1 MKTKYELI
9 VVGGGFAGTAAAIEA
24 ARHGTDVLL
33 IEKYNCLSGAAAY
46 ALVSPFMAYWTH
58 MPETKERK
66 YLAGNLFME
75 LCEEALKLTA
85 PSVDTNTDAIRDSL
99 FDEESMKLAM
109 IRMARA
115 AGVTLLFNTTVTAV
129 QAENGVVRSVKAV
142 CKAVEMEFSADQFI
156 DATGDAELS
165 YLAGCECEVGR
176 DGDGLCQPMTL
187 CFRVGGIDKAKFE
200 PFRPKMQALYKEWQ
214 AEGKLSNPRENVLCF
229 RNYNNGVIHFNTTRV
244 THKSPTDPFAL
255 TEAEITAREQVYE
268 MMRFLR
274 EAVDGCEN
282 ARLLSTAL
290 HIGIRESRR
299 VIGDYVLC
307 EQDLVSLAR
316 FEDAIAVSNYAIDIH
331 SPDGSGTRFQEFSDG
346 EWYEIPY
353 RALLPKGFENLL
365 VAGRCISS
373 THEAQASYRI
383 MPYCAEIGQAAGCAA
398 AVAKKSGKTVRT
410 VDVKEVQ
417 RILRSEGFVI

>member
-1 MKTKYELI
+1 MKTKYDLI

-307 EQDLVSLAR
+307 EKDLVSLAR

-331 SPDGSGTRFQEFSDG
+331 SPDGSGTRFQEFRDG

-410 VDVKEVQ
+410 IDVKEVQ

>member
-1 MKTKYELI
+1 MKTKYDLI

-46 ALVSPFMAYWTH
+46 ALVSPFMSYWTH

-142 CKAVEMEFSADQFI
+142 CKAVEMEFCADQFI

-307 EQDLVSLAR
+307 EKDLISLAR
-316 FEDAIAVSNYAIDIH
+316 FEDVVAVSNYAIDIH
-331 SPDGSGTRFQEFSDG
+331 SPDGSGTRFQEFRDG

>member
-1 MKTKYELI
+1 MKTKYDLI

-142 CKAVEMEFSADQFI
+142 CKAVEMEFCADQFI

-187 CFRVGGIDKAKFE
+187 CFRVSI
-200 PFRPKMQALYKEWQ
+200 RRN
-214 AEGKLSNPRENVLCF
+214 LSPSAPRCRRFTKSGRPRES
-229 RNYNNGVIHFNTTRV
+229 
-244 THKSPTDPFAL
+244 SPIPAKTCSASA
-255 TEAEITAREQVYE
+255 TI
-268 MMRFLR
+268 
-274 EAVDGCEN
+274 
-282 ARLLSTAL
+282 
-290 HIGIRESRR
+290 
-299 VIGDYVLC
+299 
-307 EQDLVSLAR
+307 
-316 FEDAIAVSNYAIDIH
+316 IAA
-331 SPDGSGTRFQEFSDG
+331 
-346 EWYEIPY
+346 
-353 RALLPKGFENLL
+353 
-365 VAGRCISS
+365 
-373 THEAQASYRI
+373 
-383 MPYCAEIGQAAGCAA
+383 
-398 AVAKKSGKTVRT
+398 
-410 VDVKEVQ
+410 
-417 RILRSEGFVI
+417 

>member
-1 MKTKYELI
+1 MKTKYDLI

-307 EQDLVSLAR
+307 EKDLVSLAR

-331 SPDGSGTRFQEFSDG
+331 SPDGSGTRFQEFKDG

>member
-1 MKTKYELI
+1 MKQYYDVI
-9 VVGGGFAGTAAAIEA
+9 VVGGGFAGVAAAISA
-24 ARHGTDVLL
+24 AREGRSVRL
-33 IEKYNCLSGAAAY
+33 IEKYNCLGGAAAY
-46 ALVSPFMAYWTH
+46 DLVNPFMRYWTY
-58 MPETKERK
+58 TKDKTEKVMLSCGLFLEIVGRIDA
-66 YLAGNLFME
+66 LSGFRAGTKGKTCFN
-75 LCEEALKLTA
+75 EEVLKL
-85 PSVDTNTDAIRDSL
+85 VLN
-99 FDEESMKLAM
+99 
-109 IRMARA
+109 RMAMES
-115 AGVTLLFNTTVTAV
+115 GVSLLYQTYVTGAEV
-129 QAENGVVRSVKAV
+129 ENGTVKAITV
-142 CKAVEMEFSADQFI
+142 SNVSGSSRYTADCFI
-156 DATGDAELS
+156 DATGDANLAM
-165 YLAGCECEVGR
+165 LAGFPYRVGR
-176 DGDGLCQPMTL
+176 ESDGLCQPMTL

-307 EQDLVSLAR
+307 EKDLISLAR
-316 FEDAIAVSNYAIDIH
+316 FEDVVAVSNYAIDIH
-331 SPDGSGTRFQEFSDG
+331 SPDGSGTSHYYFPPG
-346 EWYEIPY
+346 EYYTIPY
-353 RALLPKGFENLL
+353 RSLIPSGVSNLL

-373 THEAQASYRI
+373 DHGAQASYRI
-383 MPYCAEIGQAAGCAA
+383 MPVVCCLGEAAGVAISL
-398 AVAKKSGKTVRT
+398 AVKYNSTVR
-410 VDVKEVQ
+410 EVNVSELQ
-417 RILRSEGFVI
+417 SILKHNGAYIGI